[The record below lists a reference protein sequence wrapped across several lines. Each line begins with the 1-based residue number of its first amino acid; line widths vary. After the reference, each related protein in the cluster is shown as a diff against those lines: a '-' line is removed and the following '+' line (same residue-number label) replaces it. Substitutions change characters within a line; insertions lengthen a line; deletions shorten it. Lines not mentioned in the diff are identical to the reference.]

1 MFSTIKNQDI
11 ILIRWWNRSSEL
23 HLQSQAPCN
32 NLEKNYLKKKRNNNN
47 SQSSKSSFQKKIRKQ
62 NNRF

>member
-32 NLEKNYLKKKRNNNN
+32 NLEKNYLKKKEIIIIVKARN
-47 SQSSKSSFQKKIRKQ
+47 QVSKKR
-62 NNRF
+62 

>member
-1 MFSTIKNQDI
+1 MFSIIKNQDI

-32 NLEKNYLKKKRNNNN
+32 NLEKKLSKKKREIIIVKARNLV
-47 SQSSKSSFQKKIRKQ
+47 SKKR
-62 NNRF
+62 